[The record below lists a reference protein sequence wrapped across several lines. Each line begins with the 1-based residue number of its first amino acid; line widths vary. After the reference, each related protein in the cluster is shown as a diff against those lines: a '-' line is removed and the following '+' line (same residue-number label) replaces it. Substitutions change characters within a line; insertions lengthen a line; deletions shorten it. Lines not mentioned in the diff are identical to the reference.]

1 MKQLLVSAFL
11 LLAASSAFADPRTYT
26 ITEDGKNYATFE
38 SAATLETIKGT
49 TTKVGGTI
57 KADPADPATASV
69 DVTIDLSSL
78 DTGISMRNEH
88 MRSEKYLDV
97 EKFPSASFKSV
108 SVTGPKSLAAN
119 QPTEIS
125 VTGDLSIHGVTKRVT
140 VPVRVVI
147 IPESELT
154 KSSRGPGDW
163 IHATTTFPIKLTDY
177 SIAVPEK
184 LVMKL
189 ANEMSVKLDVFAVAG
204 GASRAK

>member
-1 MKQLLVSAFL
+1 MKKLVLVALLLLV
-11 LLAASSAFADPRTYT
+11 ASSVLADPRTYS
-26 ITEDGKNYATFE
+26 ITDDGKNYATFE

-57 KADPADPATASV
+57 TADPAAPASASV
-69 DVTIDLSSL
+69 DVTIDLASL

-88 MRSEKYLDV
+88 MRSDKYLDV
-97 EKFPSASFKSV
+97 EKFAGATFKSV
-108 SVTGPKSLAAN
+108 SVSGPKSIAAN
-119 QPTEIS
+119 QAAEIS

-140 VPVRVVI
+140 VPVRVVL

-163 IHATTTFPIKLTDY
+163 IHATTTFLVKLTDY
-177 SIAVPEK
+177 GITVPEK

-189 ANEMSVKLDVFAVAG
+189 SNDVSVKLDVFAVA
-204 GASRAK
+204 KK

>member
-1 MKQLLVSAFL
+1 MKQLTLAALL
-11 LLAASSAFADPRTYT
+11 LLAASTALADPRTYT
-26 ITEDGKNYATFE
+26 ITDDGKNYATFE

-57 KADPADPATASV
+57 KADTADPSTAAV
-69 DVTIDLSSL
+69 DVTIDLGSL

-97 EKFPSASFKSV
+97 EKFASATFKSAGV
-108 SVTGPKSLAAN
+108 AAPKSISAN
-119 QPTEIS
+119 QAAEIS

-140 VPVRVVI
+140 IPVRVVV

-154 KSSRGPGDW
+154 KASRGPGDW
-163 IHATTTFPIKLTDY
+163 IHATATFAIKLTDY
-177 SIAVPEK
+177 GITVPEK

-189 ANEMSVKLDVFAVAG
+189 ANEVAVRLDVFAVA
-204 GASRAK
+204 KK